1 MPPVAIVPH
10 RDRNL
15 TDLHIPEH
23 VDPPMASAF
32 ANSMQIYFPKLFD
45 PLRGRVSVIALVSI
59 YI

>member
-1 MPPVAIVPH
+1 MPS

-23 VDPPMASAF
+23 VDPPMVSAF

-45 PLRGRVSVIALVSI
+45 PLRGRVSVIALYSI